1 MVLLQNLSCHINSL
15 LFVLCFEL
23 FGRMNSFL
31 CFIPHIFAG
40 IKRGQDIYRFFV
52 GLCPTAFASWDIC
65 RFCEQLCPITSGVW
79 DIQKIFPELCP
90 SFLDTRDFFSCFFV
104 YVPLLQTYGTFS
116 LLFLYMSLFLG
127 LAGLFPLLFSICPS
141 SLDSRDFLP
150 CFLHMSHLGSAI
162 A

>member
-1 MVLLQNLSCHINSL
+1 MLCICHAYGKCPGSLEILCCLMSGTDAERNLVSFTDSSTCCVHCIRRAVLIVCCENKYRLWIGVWFCSKIFSCHINSL

-79 DIQKIFPELCP
+79 DI
-90 SFLDTRDFFSCFFV
+90 
-104 YVPLLQTYGTFS
+104 
-116 LLFLYMSLFLG
+116 
-127 LAGLFPLLFSICPS
+127 
-141 SLDSRDFLP
+141 
-150 CFLHMSHLGSAI
+150 
-162 A
+162 